1 MPAAALITGLAGL
14 ASGIASNAFGQSN
27 ATKSFERQKELMRL
41 QNQYAVEN
49 WSRENTYNTPQAQ
62 MQRLKAAGL
71 NPNLVYGSGSV
82 GLDTTSGA
90 ISGPAAPAA
99 PMAQTT
105 PLGNSAMD
113 AVNAA
118 VGVAQAKKSGSETI
132 AQDIRNKWIESEITA
147 ALREIDSR
155 IDLNSANGQAAMQT
169 IAESQERINRM
180 RTQNDNETYDRF
192 LSTLSTIGQLD
203 RWQHENDLS
212 DEQKKWIGTNAMAA
226 MIGARGAAA
235 QARAMAEA
243 IRLFRH
249 PDELMQVVRGYI
261 DEIKKIKDSFNGKD
275 KGNPTILDN
284 LIDNLEL
291 IGEGRY
297 WEAFVTGR
305 KDRPSRSSGGVR

>member
-105 PLGNSAMD
+105 PLSNSAMD

-118 VGVAQAKKSGSETI
+118 VGLAQAKKAGSETI
-132 AQDIRNKWIESEITA
+132 AQDIENRY
-147 ALREIDSR
+147 L
-155 IDLNSANGQAAMQT
+155 SA
-169 IAESQERINRM
+169 SLQERIKSVALQNNWTDQQTNKAVAETSNLVQQFGLLVAQQNILSTDRQIREKELAKWDERFRKEM
-180 RTQNDNETYDRF
+180 RAFDDQHNLSKEEYRRLYNTYDDF
-192 LSTLSTIGQLD
+192 
-203 RWQHENDLS
+203 
-212 DEQKKWIGTNAMAA
+212 
-226 MIGARGAAA
+226 
-235 QARAMAEA
+235 
-243 IRLFRH
+243 IRLT
-249 PDELMQVVRGYI
+249 
-261 DEIKKIKDSFNGKD
+261 KANSD
-275 KGNPTILDN
+275 KAEYDAL
-284 LIDNLEL
+284 LQEL
-291 IGEGRY
+291 IYNSDKDFKNFERSTGILSPFISMLMRCFGR
-297 WEAFVTGR
+297 
-305 KDRPSRSSGGVR
+305 

>member
-14 ASGIASNAFGQSN
+14 ASGIASNAFGQSS

-118 VGVAQAKKSGSETI
+118 IGVAQAKKAGSETI
-132 AQDIRNKWIESEITA
+132 AQDIENRYLSET
-147 ALREIDSR
+147 L
-155 IDLNSANGQAAMQT
+155 
-169 IAESQERINRM
+169 QERIKSVAL
-180 RTQNDNETYDRF
+180 QNDWTDQQTKKAIEETANLTQQFGLLVAQQNILSTERQIREKELEKWDERFKKEMRAFDDQHNLSKEEYRRLVNTYDDFMRLTKANADKAEF
-192 LSTLSTIGQLD
+192 DALLQELLYNSDKDFKNFERSTGILAPFI
-203 RWQHENDLS
+203 N
-212 DEQKKWIGTNAMAA
+212 M
-226 MIGARGAAA
+226 
-235 QARAMAEA
+235 
-243 IRLFRH
+243 
-249 PDELMQVVRGYI
+249 LMRC
-261 DEIKKIKDSFNGKD
+261 F
-275 KGNPTILDN
+275 
-284 LIDNLEL
+284 
-291 IGEGRY
+291 GR
-297 WEAFVTGR
+297 
-305 KDRPSRSSGGVR
+305 